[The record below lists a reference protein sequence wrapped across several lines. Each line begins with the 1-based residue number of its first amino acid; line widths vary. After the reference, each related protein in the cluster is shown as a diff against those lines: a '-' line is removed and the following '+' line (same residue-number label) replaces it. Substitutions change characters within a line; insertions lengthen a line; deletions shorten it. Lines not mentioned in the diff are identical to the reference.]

1 VFAGFAALLP
11 EGFELPA
18 DVEERIAEG
27 IADRRLHLVLGELEG
42 EPRGYAGFGP
52 SRDPEAPGA
61 VGELRSLF
69 VHPSAWWRGLGRA
82 LVADVLERLGA
93 DGCSEVT
100 VWSFADN
107 ERANAFYEDHSFA
120 RDGAA
125 RRQAEWAD
133 LPQVRYRRAL

>member
-1 VFAGFAALLP
+1 VFAGFSGLLP

-18 DVEERIAEG
+18 NAAERIAEG
-27 IADRRLHLVLGELEG
+27 IADRRLHLVLGVLEG

-52 SRDPEAPGA
+52 SRDPEAPA
-61 VGELRSLF
+61 EVGELRRLF
-69 VHPSAWWRGLGRA
+69 VHPSAWRRGLGRA
-82 LVADVLERLGA
+82 LVADVMECLGA
-93 DGCSEVT
+93 DGFSEVT

-107 ERANAFYEDHSFA
+107 ERANAFYEDRGFA